1 MEMKNLIKRSEI
13 FNNFKIN
20 LKTSFV
26 RIENQGKK
34 YFNFF
39 KLLILV
45 Y

>member
-34 YFNFF
+34 TF
-39 KLLILV
+39 
-45 Y
+45 

>member
-34 YFNFF
+34 YFDIF
-39 KLLILV
+39 KVLILI

>member
-20 LKTSFV
+20 LITSFV
-26 RIENQGKK
+26 RIENQGK
-34 YFNFF
+34 NI
-39 KLLILV
+39 LIFSN